1 MKLIWTTFF
10 VGLVC
15 ALLSLNVHADDPS
28 NDVTGAGPVESVAF
42 VRVAMNAQNETYFA
56 DGEAKFELK
65 DYAPPA
71 GLIGVAAMQA
81 AESLVFITA
90 ESNWYGDWHPAPRKQ
105 YVFILGGAIEIKV
118 ADGEVRRFSIGDI
131 VLLEDTAGKGHDT
144 RVVSEEPALFAI
156 VAVLN
161 TP

>member
-1 MKLIWTTFF
+1 MNRIWTTFF
-10 VGLVC
+10 VGLVSS
-15 ALLSLNVHADDPS
+15 LLSLSVYADELS
-28 NDVTGAGPVESVAF
+28 NDVTSARRVESVAF
-42 VRVAMNAQNETYFA
+42 ARVAMNAQNETYFA

-71 GLIGVAAMQA
+71 GLIGVTAMQPA
-81 AESLVFITA
+81 KSLVVTTA
-90 ESNWYGDWHPAPRKQ
+90 DGNWHGDWHPAPRKQ

-144 RVVSEEPALFAI
+144 QVVSQEPALFAI
-156 VAVLN
+156 VAV
-161 TP
+161 PDAP